1 MLYRFGMID
10 LPRLRVLSTVV
21 ATGSVSAAAVV
32 LGYTPSAISQQ
43 LTALQRETKL
53 QLVERRGRGI
63 EPTAAG
69 CALAAEARR
78 VLETM
83 SGIEGLVGD
92 LRAGRVGS
100 LSIRYFASAGAAWI
114 PPVVAAL
121 IREFPDLRLD
131 LRLSEL
137 PGHADTGPDL
147 EIFVSGSHPDLPGDL
162 TAAYSVHHLLDDPY
176 VAVLPE
182 AHALAGRSNVAL
194 RELAPDRWVDNDFS
208 RGFCRQVVLD
218 ACAEAGFA
226 PDFRIETPDYPSA
239 VSLVAAGVGITVLP
253 LLGVGQLPPGVVSLP
268 IIDPTPVRR
277 VYLAVKAAVE
287 KRPAAL
293 RALELFRERVASP
306 PRPAL

>member
-1 MLYRFGMID
+1 MID

-21 ATGSVSAAAVV
+21 ATGSVSAAAIV

-43 LTALQRETKL
+43 LTALQRETGL

-83 SGIEGLVGD
+83 SGIEGFVGD
-92 LRAGRVGS
+92 LRAGRVGG

-137 PGHADTGPDL
+137 RGHTDTSPDL
-147 EIFVSGSHPDLPGDL
+147 EVFVSGPHPDLPGDL
-162 TAAYSVHHLLDDPY
+162 TAEYSVHHLLDDPY
-176 VAVLPE
+176 VAVVPDS
-182 AHALAGRSNVAL
+182 HALAGHSGIAL
-194 RELAPDRWVDNDFS
+194 RELASDRWVDNDFS

-253 LLGVGQLPPGVVSLP
+253 LLGVGQLPPGVVTLP
-268 IIDPTPVRR
+268 IVDPTPVRR

-293 RALELFRERVASP
+293 RALELFHERVASP
-306 PRPAL
+306 PRPAQ